1 MAVDTGL
8 LPERYTGATG
18 IGRGAMGEIYCA
30 TDTALGRPVAVKLLA
45 RRYAE
50 DVAIRAR
57 FTREAL
63 AAARLSSA
71 PHVVTIYDVGEWN
84 GRPYIVMEYLRGG
97 SLADVLAREGAQ
109 QPARALDWLEQA
121 ARALDAAHRSGV
133 VHRDVKPANLLLDDG
148 RNVYVA
154 DFGIAS
160 AAGMDSLTQTGT
172 VLGTAGY
179 LAPEQAQ
186 GRRATAASDRY
197 AFAVVAWE
205 LLTGERPFASDSLTA
220 EAAAHVNMAV
230 PSVCTREPELPCELD
245 PVFERALAK
254 DPAARYPSCA
264 ELVADL
270 RIALHE
276 AAEQT
281 SVLAPTA
288 SPPYLPPGRRR
299 RSRVGPALVL
309 LALAAVGGGIAAALV
324 SRSSSPATAAT
335 TAHQP
340 TIRTVTLG
348 TTVVQTVTVPAP
360 APASTTPA
368 APAPAAPA
376 TTAAST
382 DPHALNDQA
391 WSLMQRRDFVDALP
405 LLEQAVPRLQDAG
418 PGDPYEAYAN
428 FNLGYTL
435 VQLGRCGEAIPYL
448 ETARSL
454 EPDRNEVRDVLKQA
468 RKC

>member
-1 MAVDTGL
+1 MVTRETGL
-8 LPERYTGATG
+8 LPERYTDPTR

-71 PHVVTIYDVGEWN
+71 PHVVTIYDVGEWC

-97 SLADVLAREGAQ
+97 SLADVLARDGAQ
-109 QPARALDWLEQA
+109 PPGRALAWLEQA

-148 RNVYVA
+148 GNVYVA

-186 GRRATAASDRY
+186 GQRTTAASDRY
-197 AFAVVAWE
+197 AFGVVAWE
-205 LLTGERPFASDSLTA
+205 LLTGERPFAADSLTA
-220 EAAAHVNMAV
+220 EAAAHVTQPV
-230 PSVCTREPELPCELD
+230 PSVCELEPSLPCELD

-254 DPAARYPSCA
+254 DPAARYPTCA
-264 ELVADL
+264 EFVADL
-270 RIALHE
+270 RAALD
-276 AAEQT
+276 AAAGRTQ
-281 SVLAPTA
+281 VLTPATP
-288 SPPYLPPGRRR
+288 PPYLPPRRR
-299 RSRVGPALVL
+299 RRASRFVPLLAL
-309 LALAAVGGGIAAALV
+309 LALAAIAGGIAAAV
-324 SRSSSPATAAT
+324 ISRGSSKTPV
-335 TAHQP
+335 AHQP
-340 TIRTVTLG
+340 TIRTITLG
-348 TTVVQTVTVPAP
+348 RTVVQTVTVPAP
-360 APASTTPA
+360 AVPAST
-368 APAPAAPA
+368 APAAPV
-376 TTAAST
+376 TTATSS

-391 WSLMQRRDFVDALP
+391 WALMQRGDFNDALP
-405 LLEQAVPRLQDAG
+405 LLLQAVPQLQGAG

-435 VQLGRCGEAIPYL
+435 VQLGRCREAVPYL
-448 ETARSL
+448 EAAKRL
-454 EPDRNEVRDVLKQA
+454 EPDRHEVRDVLKQA